1 MTGPT
6 GAAAAAHWEQV
17 YAEKGRED
25 VSWFEETPETSA
37 RLILADGVPASV
49 VDVGAG
55 ASTLPDVLLEAG
67 VEHVTLVDLSL
78 SALAL
83 TQARLDHLANRV
95 DTVVGDVLAWT
106 PDRTFEVWHDRA
118 VFHFLTE
125 ESDRTAYGDVLRRAL
140 APGGRVVV
148 ATFAED
154 GPEQCSGLPVCRYS
168 VEDLAAELGEGFA
181 LVHAERV
188 EHTTPWG
195 TVQPFNA
202 LVLRRD

>member
-1 MTGPT
+1 MSDPT
-6 GAAAAAHWEQV
+6 GAAAAAYWEQV

-25 VSWFEETPETSA
+25 VSWYEETPATSA
-37 RLILADGVPASV
+37 RLILADGVPDSV

-67 VEHVTLVDLSL
+67 VGHVTLVDLSL

-106 PDRTFEVWHDRA
+106 PDRAYDVWHDRA
-118 VFHFLTE
+118 VFHFLTDAA
-125 ESDRTAYGDVLRRAL
+125 DRAAYVAVLRRAL

-168 VEDLAAELGEGFA
+168 AEELAGELGEGFD

-195 TVQPFNA
+195 TVQPFTA
-202 LVLRRD
+202 LVLRRA